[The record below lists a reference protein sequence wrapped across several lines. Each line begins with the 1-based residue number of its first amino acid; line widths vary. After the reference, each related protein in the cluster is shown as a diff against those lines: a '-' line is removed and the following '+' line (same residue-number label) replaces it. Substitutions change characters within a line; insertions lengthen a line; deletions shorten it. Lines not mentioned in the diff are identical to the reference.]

1 VNEPLDMEPAVVA
14 AIEDDPAELYENA
27 PCGYLST
34 LPDGTVVKV
43 NQTFLTWTGYRRADL
58 VGRRRFH
65 RLLTPGGQIFFETHF
80 APLLAMQGAVR
91 EIALD
96 LVGGD
101 GRRLPVLVNATVKR
115 DADGRPLA
123 NRITVFDA
131 TDRRRYER
139 ELLRAR
145 REAEVYAGRMG
156 VLQRVTAEL
165 AGASSVGGVAAVIR
179 AAGDAV
185 GAVDTALCVLDAY
198 GGGLEPVEPAGRP
211 DPPPARP
218 PASGPSP
225 YADAMATGAP
235 IVIESPERAAER
247 YPEIASALTG
257 AGRHAMVVSPFG
269 PGGQPAGLVAFW
281 FGAGTPFGTELPL
294 LRILTDLAGQ
304 AVERARLYEETE
316 KRARRAGILARLS
329 RELDEIPGSVER
341 TRRCVALLVEE
352 LAAFACLQT
361 VSAPSGRVCAPAEP
375 PAQGEPDVLAA
386 LRPGSPVL
394 ARVSAGGPAHLVPG
408 SPTDGTTP
416 TPSWVALPLVARGRG
431 LGALVVLARRDRPFR
446 DEDLPFLSDIAERV
460 ALAVENARLYE
471 QERDSAVTLQRSLLA
486 GDLPRDPRFELVT
499 RYRPAVEWL
508 EVGGDWYDAFPIG
521 GDKLGVVVGDVVG
534 RGIRA
539 ASTMG
544 QLRSALRAVAGADL
558 GPARLIEQL
567 DLFVERLPDGRVT
580 TLAYVEAELTT
591 GRLRFACAGHPPPI
605 VLEPGG
611 TPRLLW
617 SGRSLPLGP
626 WGLAEPRPQDEVV
639 LPPGSRL
646 LLYSDGLVERPGEP
660 IDDGLARLVAA
671 LADRRDAPLA
681 AMVDGVL
688 ETLLGDEPRH
698 DDMCLLAL
706 SMSRP
711 DAA

>member
-1 VNEPLDMEPAVVA
+1 VNDPPEFEAAVVA
-14 AIEDDPAELYENA
+14 AIEDDPVDLYENA

-43 NQTFLTWTGYRRADL
+43 NQTFLTWTGYRRTDL
-58 VGRRRFH
+58 VGKRKFH
-65 RLLTPGGQIFFETHF
+65 RMLTPGGQIYFETHF
-80 APLLAMQGAVR
+80 GPLLSMQGSVR

-96 LVGGD
+96 LVGRD

-115 DADGRPLA
+115 GAAGEPLV

-131 TDRRRYER
+131 ADRRRYER

-145 REAEVYAGRMG
+145 REAEVSAGRLA

-165 AGASSVGGVAAVIR
+165 AAASSVAGVAAVVR
-179 AAGDAV
+179 AAADAL
-185 GAVDTALCVLDAY
+185 GAVDAVLHILAA
-198 GGGLEPVEPAGRP
+198 GRRGLVAVEPADRH
-211 DPPPARP
+211 DPPAPGR
-218 PASGPSP
+218 SP
-225 YADAMATGAP
+225 YADAMATGEP
-235 IVIESPERAAER
+235 IVIESPDDAARR
-247 YPEIASALTG
+247 YPAIAQAMTG
-257 AGRHAMVVSPFG
+257 AGRYALVVSPFRT
-269 PGGQPAGLVAFW
+269 GGQPAGLVAFG
-281 FGAGTPFGTELPL
+281 FGAGTAVDPELPL
-294 LRILTDLAGQ
+294 LRVLTGLAGQ

-329 RELDEIPGSVER
+329 RDLDEIPGAAER
-341 TRRCVALLVEE
+341 ARRCVELLVEE
-352 LAAFACLQT
+352 LVSFACLET
-361 VSAPSGRVCAPAEP
+361 APAPAGRVCAPAEP
-375 PAQGEPDVLAA
+375 PAGEPDELAA
-386 LRPGSPVL
+386 LRPGSPLL
-394 ARVSAGGPAHLVPG
+394 ARVSAGGAAHLVPG
-408 SPTDGTTP
+408 SPEPGDAGGAATAH
-416 TPSWVALPLVARGRG
+416 SWAALPLVARGRG
-431 LGALVVLARRDRPFR
+431 LGALVLLARPDRPFR
-446 DEDLPFLSDIAERV
+446 EGDLPFLSDIAERV
-460 ALAVENARLYE
+460 ALSVENARLYE
-471 QERDSAVTLQRSLLA
+471 QERDSALTLQRSLLA

-508 EVGGDWYDAFPIG
+508 EVGGDWYDAFPVG

-580 TLAYVEAELTT
+580 TLAYVEADLTT
-591 GRLRFACAGHPPPI
+591 GRLLFACAGHPPPV

-617 SGRSLPLGP
+617 SGRSMPLGP
-626 WGLAEPRPQDEVV
+626 WGLAAPRPQDEVV

-660 IDDGLARLVAA
+660 IDIGLARLVGA
-671 LADRRDAPLA
+671 LADHGDAPLA
-681 AMVDGVL
+681 AMVDGAM
-688 ETLLGDEPRH
+688 ETLLGDSPRH
-698 DDMCLLAL
+698 DDVCLLAL
-706 SMSRP
+706 SVGRP
-711 DAA
+711 GA